1 MIVMHHNLLS
11 LKADEAA
18 HVGKVQAA
26 EEGRGLPP
34 RRYRERRGT
43 LRGALKGGGGQ
54 KGGRE
59 GGREEGAVEGA
70 GERRRRQLRGRKR
83 GAPSLCPSVRRAR
96 WEGVRAGRA

>member
-59 GGREEGAVEGA
+59 GGRKGPWRAQARGVGDSCGGGSEN
-70 GERRRRQLRGRKR
+70 RRSVR
-83 GAPSLCPSVRRAR
+83 PSVER
-96 WEGVRAGRA
+96 GGRG

>member
-1 MIVMHHNLLS
+1 MHHNLLS

-59 GGREEGAVEGA
+59 GGREEGRGRGGSRREASATAA
-70 GERRRRQLRGRKR
+70 GEEARRTVALSVR
-83 GAPSLCPSVRRAR
+83 PSVER
-96 WEGVRAGRA
+96 GGRG